1 MSSINV
7 LNIIV
12 NNPVDSFLNP
22 FKFEIVFE
30 CLSEL
35 KEGKIIFFLSLIFK
49 NIKLESSKYYKFKV
63 LLSFHLLR
71 ILINYFLNLNLNK
84 FLLLK
89 FFI

>member
-12 NNPVDSFLNP
+12 KEPVDSFLNP

-35 KEGKIIFFLSLIFK
+35 KEGKLI
-49 NIKLESSKYYKFKV
+49 
-63 LLSFHLLR
+63 
-71 ILINYFLNLNLNK
+71 
-84 FLLLK
+84 
-89 FFI
+89 

>member
-12 NNPVDSFLNP
+12 NNPIDNFLNP

-35 KEGKIIFFLSLIFK
+35 KEGNS
-49 NIKLESSKYYKFKV
+49 
-63 LLSFHLLR
+63 
-71 ILINYFLNLNLNK
+71 IN
-84 FLLLK
+84 
-89 FFI
+89 FI

>member
-12 NNPVDSFLNP
+12 KEPVDSFLNP

-35 KEGKIIFFLSLIFK
+35 KEGNYYSILYYIYARDKIYF
-49 NIKLESSKYYKFKV
+49 
-63 LLSFHLLR
+63 
-71 ILINYFLNLNLNK
+71 ILIL
-84 FLLLK
+84 
-89 FFI
+89 